1 MTITVEPSALATDEA
16 LRPGLIYGL
25 ERLRQMNHTLAWND
39 SSLPD
44 EQRNRMISQG
54 LESTPAIASPDL
66 RITAEGT
73 RLLARSDEQIVAEGE
88 NWIQLTER
96 LLFPV
101 RETQLERSTAET
113 GIRLRLNLDG
123 TGKNRIQTGLNFFD
137 HMLEQIAKHGLMDLE
152 LTCDGDLDV
161 DEHHTIE
168 DVAII
173 LGDAIYELCGKD
185 KTGIQRYGFLL
196 AMDEAEANVALDLS
210 NRPWLVW
217 NVEFNREYVGDFP
230 LEMARHFFHTLAMQM
245 RATLHITVTGENEH
259 HKLEAIFKGFAKA
272 LRFSVTRT
280 ERAAGLLPSSKGVL

>member
-1 MTITVEPSALATDEA
+1 MTITVESSALTTGDD
-16 LRPGLIYGL
+16 LRPGLIYAL
-25 ERLRQMNHTLAWND
+25 ERLRQMNHTPAWD
-39 SSLPD
+39 SSTLSD
-44 EQRNRMISQG
+44 EQRDRLSSQG
-54 LESTPAIASPDL
+54 IDPVPAAKAPDL
-66 RITAEGT
+66 RIGAEGD
-73 RLLARSDEQIVAEGE
+73 RLTARSEKQIVAEAKD
-88 NWIQLTER
+88 WIELTER
-96 LLFPV
+96 LLFPK
-101 RETQLERSTAET
+101 REITRERSTAET
-113 GIRLRLNLDG
+113 SIRLRLNLDG
-123 TGKNRIQTGLNFFD
+123 TGTSKIQTGLDFFD

-152 LTCDGDLDV
+152 LTCDGDLQI

-168 DVAII
+168 DVAIV

>member
-1 MTITVEPSALATDEA
+1 MTISVESSALATSGV

-25 ERLRQMNHTLAWND
+25 ERLRQMNHSPAWDD
-39 SSLPD
+39 SSLSD
-44 EQRNRMISQG
+44 SQRDWIASQG
-54 LESTPAIASPDL
+54 LESAPAVETPDI
-66 RITAEGT
+66 RIEAEKE
-73 RLLARSDEQIVAEGE
+73 RLLARSNEQIVAEGE
-88 NWIQLTER
+88 NWIELAER
-96 LLFPV
+96 LLFPT
-101 RETQLERSTAET
+101 RETILERSTVET
-113 GIRLRLNLDG
+113 SIRLRLNLDG
-123 TGKNRIQTGLNFFD
+123 TGTSRIRTGLNFFD

-152 LTCDGDLDV
+152 LTCDGDLEV

-168 DVAII
+168 DVAIA

-217 NVEFNREYVGDFP
+217 NAEFNREYVGDFP

-245 RATLHITVTGENEH
+245 RATLHITVSGENEH

>member
-1 MTITVEPSALATDEA
+1 MTITVESSALTTGDT

-25 ERLRQMNHTLAWND
+25 ERLRQMNHTPAWDD

-44 EQRNRMISQG
+44 EQRERISSQG
-54 LESTPAIASPDL
+54 LESAPLKETSDL
-66 RITAEGT
+66 RIHADGDQLIAQSGDT
-73 RLLARSDEQIVAEGE
+73 IVAEGE

-96 LLFPV
+96 LLFPA
-101 RETQLERSTAET
+101 RETTLERSTAET
-113 GIRLRLNLDG
+113 SIKLRLNLDG
-123 TGKNRIQTGLNFFD
+123 TGKSRIQTGLNFFD

-152 LTCDGDLDV
+152 LTCDGDLQV

-168 DVAII
+168 DVAIV
-173 LGDAIYELCGKD
+173 LGDAIYELCGRD

-217 NVEFNREYVGDFP
+217 NAEFDREYVGDFP

-245 RATLHITVTGENEH
+245 RATLHVTVSGENEH